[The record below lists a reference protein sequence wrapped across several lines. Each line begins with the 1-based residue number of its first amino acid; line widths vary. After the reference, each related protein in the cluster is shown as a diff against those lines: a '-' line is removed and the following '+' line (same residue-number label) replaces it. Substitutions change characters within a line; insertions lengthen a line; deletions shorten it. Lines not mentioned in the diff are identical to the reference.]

1 LLEHSSVV
9 HVSQQFK
16 SRPPRRTHPTIIQTL
31 DPSRLRPSDFID
43 TSSKLRVHVFGPGC
57 QHPFDG
63 TYYALDRFPKG
74 TRGFLY
80 YHPPDPG
87 APPAAGHVRFRL
99 TPGNDPATFIQGS
112 DLLIPNGS
120 PWGTSLLV
128 MAGETLRGSPNYQLI
143 RQHLINDGLVTP
155 CLLETCTTMM
165 KATGRHIPRR
175 GSRIIHSFGQLFC
188 VDFDREKFYFFTLTM
203 NQLRFHQ
210 FGLFAESRT
219 NGPLIPYMGKYQCC
233 IFHPN
238 TA

>member
-1 LLEHSSVV
+1 
-9 HVSQQFK
+9 
-16 SRPPRRTHPTIIQTL
+16 
-31 DPSRLRPSDFID
+31 
-43 TSSKLRVHVFGPGC
+43 VHVFGPGC

-63 TYYALDRFPKG
+63 TYYALDRFPEG

-120 PWGTSLLV
+120 PWGISLLV
-128 MAGETLRGSPNYQLI
+128 MAGETLRGSPSYQLI

-155 CLLETCTTMM
+155 GLLETCATMI
-165 KATGRHIPRR
+165 KASKDIPRR
-175 GSRIIHSFGQLFC
+175 GSRIIHSFGQLFH
-188 VDFDREKFYFFTLTM
+188 VDFDRERFPFFTLTM
-203 NQLRFHQ
+203 NQLRHHDFYRL
-210 FGLFAESRT
+210 FGEPRT
-219 NGPLIPYMGKYQCC
+219 DRRPVNRPYMGEYQCC
-233 IFHPN
+233 ISHAN